1 VAENNKIF
9 RKSFRIAAQLESY
22 GEIPAPQTNKNIKK
36 KKRFLYLVCEEN
48 SGSSGAGLSAL
59 FKLLQAVLFI
69 LAVLY
74 QEFPSNSQNS
84 LSERL

>member
-9 RKSFRIAAQLESY
+9 RKSFRTAAQPESY
-22 GEIPAPQTNKNIKK
+22 GEILAPQTNKNIL